1 MSEQP
6 EQPVDMPSAD
16 PSTAPGTMD
25 EPTRLRQHI
34 PNAMTFTRLALALA
48 FPFLPHAWRL
58 GVLVVAALTE
68 WLDGFLSRRWNAES
82 QLGRMA
88 DPVAD
93 KLFVLVMLGTF
104 IWEGWLDPL
113 VAVLVLL
120 RDITVAQ
127 ACILILLFGDR
138 RELTRMRPRPL
149 GKITTALQFTFLLIL
164 LIMQQAPIWLVAA
177 TVAFSGAAAVD
188 YVVFYYREVRE

>member
-1 MSEQP
+1 MSEPSRQP
-6 EQPVDMPSAD
+6 ADLPSAD
-16 PSTAPGTMD
+16 PADAPGTMD
-25 EPTRLRQHI
+25 DPTRLRQHI

-104 IWEGWLDPL
+104 IWEGTLDPL

-149 GKITTALQFTFLLIL
+149 GKITTALQFTFLLVL
-164 LIMQQAPIWLVAA
+164 LIWQQAPIWLVAA
-177 TVAFSGAAAVD
+177 TVAFSAAAAID